1 MDYAVW
7 QTTSIDA
14 LVETH
19 NYPIPDFIE
28 IDIEGGE
35 IAVLNGAEMTISKHR
50 PKLLVATHG
59 DAERE
64 FVLKFLDAHRYRY
77 EILNESATKG
87 DTEIMAWPTQHT
99 A

>member
-1 MDYAVW
+1 M
-7 QTTSIDA
+7 QTNSIDA
-14 LVETH
+14 LVGTH
-19 NYPIPDFIE
+19 KYPIPDFIK

-35 IAVLNGAEMTISKHR
+35 IAALNGAELTISNHR

-59 DAERE
+59 NTEHE

-77 EILNESATKG
+77 EMLNESATKG